1 MSRFSSDWLKS
12 YLAKQFRPEQ
22 APSTG
27 AVEDESQ
34 LHSEII
40 EYCISKGWLYF
51 HGSMAHKTNRTPGEP
66 DFTILASEGRVFFI
80 ECKALK
86 RKPSSDQMEIIAW
99 AHKLG
104 HSVHVVHSFEQFLSA
119 VTR

>member
-51 HGSMAHKTNRTPGEP
+51 HGSMAHRTRRTPGEP
-66 DFTILASEGRVFFI
+66 DLTIVASEGRVFFV
-80 ECKALK
+80 ECKAKGGKL
-86 RKPSSDQMEIIAW
+86 SSDQAEVMAW
-99 AHKLG
+99 AQKLG
-104 HSVHVVHSFEQFLSA
+104 HTIHLVYSFEQFLDA